1 MYVSKSQIST
11 FYSLITHHL
20 WTSWG
25 RWGAS
30 RRRPSSAQCS
40 CPRPPEQDFE
50 IINVTMSV
58 HSPKRIIRRM
68 YVTQAPDVRNYL
80 VTYKYPSYDSVSP
93 CLRHDLTSL
102 TGTLMTLVS
111 RRSLQSPRP
120 RRAIG
125 ADIWTQFRC
134 PGPGHRSH
142 QVMCRARLRHTSRE
156 TRHSCHDM

>member
-1 MYVSKSQIST
+1 
-11 FYSLITHHL
+11 
-20 WTSWG
+20 
-25 RWGAS
+25 
-30 RRRPSSAQCS
+30 
-40 CPRPPEQDFE
+40 
-50 IINVTMSV
+50 MSV
-58 HSPKRIIRRM
+58 HSSKRIQSLYDTT

-120 RRAIG
+120 RLAIR

-142 QVMCRARLRHTSRE
+142 QVMCRPGLAPTHRQGNRAFMSSHVGRRKEERMGCLQNVFANVQKSG
-156 TRHSCHDM
+156 MV